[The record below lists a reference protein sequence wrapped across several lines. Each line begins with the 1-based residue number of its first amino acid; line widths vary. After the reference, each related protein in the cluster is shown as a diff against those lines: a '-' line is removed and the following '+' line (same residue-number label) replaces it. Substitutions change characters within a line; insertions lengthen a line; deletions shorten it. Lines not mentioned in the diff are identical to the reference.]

1 MGYVVSYAY
10 GNILAENDVF
20 EHGRCMSMDL
30 VRTLQDLQAWNV
42 SLVAQ
47 SGLQF
52 DLSTSQGKLI
62 ASVMAALAEFERDL
76 LRERIRSTLSPRPR
90 RAPIQVYLP
99 N

>member
-1 MGYVVSYAY
+1 MERDAGKAIPCVVEEHR
-10 GNILAENDVF
+10 ILG
-20 EHGRCMSMDL
+20 HLQMRL
-30 VRTLQDLQAWNV
+30 KRRKVRD
-42 SLVAQ
+42 
-47 SGLQF
+47 
-52 DLSTSQGKLI
+52 KLI